1 MVFIG
6 KEADEDD
13 FGLEP
18 IGLVAKVS
26 AEMAC
31 VACLRYAAQWIF
43 VRLSNI
49 ICVLFITQTVLLRQL
64 HH

>member
-1 MVFIG
+1 VRERNGPEGVVVLIG

-13 FGLEP
+13 FGLEL
-18 IGLVAKVS
+18 IGLVAKAG

-31 VACLRYAAQWIF
+31 VACLGYEAQWIF

-49 ICVLFITQTVLLRQL
+49 VCYFL
-64 HH
+64 